1 MGESKHGAFEG
12 DARLNLILI
21 FEAGFKLCHFG
32 IKIILGLDIGGWTGV
47 LRVIVI

>member
-12 DARLNLILI
+12 DARLNLDSI

-32 IKIILGLDIGGWTGV
+32 IKIILGLDIRGWTGI
-47 LRVIVI
+47 LRANVI